1 MKIVVC
7 VKQVPEVSEIK
18 FNPETKTIVR
28 EDVPCA
34 VNPFDRRA
42 VTEAV
47 RIKEKFGG
55 VITVMTMGPHQARE
69 ALVECLAMGADK
81 GVYLVDSAFAGAD
94 TLATARALAIA
105 LGREGFDI
113 IFCGRYST
121 DSETGQV
128 GPEVAELLGIPHV
141 TGVRKIEFN
150 DNRIMVE
157 RETDEGYEV
166 IECEIPILFTAA
178 ERLNR
183 PIKVSSSDI
192 EEARM
197 KPIETVTA
205 QSLSE
210 DASNFGLK
218 GSPTYV
224 SDIFS
229 IKIEREGIV
238 ASGENPSEAA
248 EKLTQYLIERGLF
261 ERREEETRINE
272 RRIKNKKEPKDG
284 RDIWVVSELT
294 GGRLRNVTLELLGEG
309 IHLSEKIGG
318 ELCAVLI
325 GKGLSHHAKAVAAY
339 GADRVYL
346 IEHDELRTY
355 TAEGYANA
363 LIEAIKTYK
372 PYIVLFP
379 STSDGRDYAPRV
391 AARLKLG
398 LTGDCI
404 GFDINERGELI
415 QLKPAFGGN
424 IVASILSRTVPQMAT
439 VRPGMLK
446 KIGPDWTQ
454 EAMVEMI
461 TPVNPGP
468 IRTKVL
474 SVHRDVDTSTIEID
488 SAEMVITV
496 GTGIGGADNLS
507 IIKELANVLCASI
520 GATRKVVDAGWL
532 PRQHQVGL
540 TGKTIAPRLCIAV
553 GIRGA
558 FNHSIGIQKSDIV
571 VAINSDPKAEIF
583 QNADYGIVGDFA
595 KIIPAIT
602 ESVRKAK
609 EMIRGNATLE

>member
-7 VKQVPEVSEIK
+7 IKQVPEVSEIQ

-28 EDVPCA
+28 EGVPCS

-47 RIKEKFGG
+47 RIKENFGG
-55 VITVMTMGPHQARE
+55 VVTIITMGPSQARE
-69 ALVECLAMGADK
+69 AIIECLAMGADK
-81 GVYLVDSAFAGAD
+81 GMHLVDRAFAGAD
-94 TLATARALAIA
+94 TLATAIALAAA
-105 LGREGFDI
+105 LKREGFDI

-141 TGVRKIEFN
+141 TGVRNIKFT
-150 DNRIMVE
+150 DNRVVVE

-166 IECEIPILFTAA
+166 IECEIPVLFTAA

-192 EEARM
+192 EAAGM
-197 KPIETVTA
+197 KPIEIITA
-205 QSLSE
+205 QNLLE
-210 DASNFGLK
+210 DISNFGLK

-229 IKIEREGIV
+229 IKTKREGIV
-238 ASGENPSEAA
+238 ASSENPSEAA
-248 EKLTQYLIERGLF
+248 EKLTQYLIKRGLF
-261 ERREEETRINE
+261 EHREEETHISE
-272 RRIKNKKEPKDG
+272 RRIRNKKEPEDG
-284 RDIWVVSELT
+284 RNIWVASELT
-294 GGRLRNVTLELLGEG
+294 GGSLRNVTLELLGEG
-309 IHLSEKIGG
+309 VRLSEKIGG
-318 ELCAVLI
+318 ELYAVLI
-325 GKGLSHHAKAVAAY
+325 GTDLFNHAKTLTAY
-339 GADRVYL
+339 GADKVYL
-346 IEHDELRTY
+346 IEHDALRTY

-415 QLKPAFGGN
+415 QLKPAFGGS
-424 IVASILSRTVPQMAT
+424 IVASILSRAVPQMAT
-439 VRPGMLK
+439 VRAGTLK
-446 KIGPDWTQ
+446 KISPDWTQ
-454 EAMVEMI
+454 EAVIERI
-461 TPVNPGP
+461 TLATLGR
-468 IRTKVL
+468 IRTKVV
-474 SVHRDVDTSTIEID
+474 SIHIDVDTSIVEID
-488 SAEMVITV
+488 SADVVITV
-496 GTGIGGADNLS
+496 GMGIGGAENLLV
-507 IIKELANVLCASI
+507 IRDLADVLGASI

-553 GIRGA
+553 GVRGA
-558 FNHSIGIQKSDIV
+558 FNHSIGIQKSDII
-571 VAINSDPKAEIF
+571 VAINRDPKAEIF
-583 QNADYGIVGDFA
+583 QNADYGIVGDFVRV
-595 KIIPAIT
+595 IPAIV
-602 ESVRKAK
+602 ES
-609 EMIRGNATLE
+609 IRVATRIIKDRE

>member
-1 MKIVVC
+1 LKIAVC
-7 VKQVPEVSEIK
+7 VKQVPEVSEIR

-28 EDVPCA
+28 EGVPCA

-42 VTEAV
+42 VTEDV
-47 RIKEKFGG
+47 RIKEEFGR
-55 VITVMTMGPHQARE
+55 VVTVMTMGPHQARE
-69 ALVECLAMGADK
+69 AFVECLAMGVDK
-81 GVYLVDSAFAGAD
+81 GVHLVDSAFAGAD

-105 LGREGFDI
+105 LGREGFDM

-128 GPEVAELLGIPHV
+128 GPEVAEILGIPHV
-141 TGVRKIEFN
+141 AGVRKIEFEGN
-150 DNRIMVE
+150 KIIVE

-166 IECEIPILFTAA
+166 IECEIPVLFTAA

-192 EEARM
+192 EAAQM
-197 KPIETVTA
+197 KPIEIITA
-205 QSLSE
+205 RSLSG
-210 DASNFGLK
+210 DVSNFGLK

-229 IKIEREGIV
+229 IKTKREGIV

-248 EKLTQYLIERGLF
+248 EKLTQYMIERGLF
-261 ERREEETRINE
+261 EYRKEESHMVE
-272 RRIKNKKEPKDG
+272 RRIGDKKRDG
-284 RDIWVVSELT
+284 RNIWVVSEIT
-294 GGRLRNVTLELLGEG
+294 GGRLRNVTLELFGEG
-309 IHLSEKIGG
+309 VRLSEKIGG
-318 ELCAVLI
+318 ELCAVLM
-325 GKGLSHHAKAVAAY
+325 GKGLSHHAKTLAAY
-339 GADRVYL
+339 GADGVYL

-363 LIEAIKTYK
+363 IIEAIKTYK

-404 GFDINERGELI
+404 GFDINEKGELI

-424 IVASILSRTVPQMAT
+424 IVASILSRTIPQMAT
-439 VRPGMLK
+439 VRPGILK

-454 EAMVEMI
+454 DAVVERI
-461 TPVNPGP
+461 IPVNPGP
-468 IRTKVL
+468 IRTRVL
-474 SVHRDVDTSTIEID
+474 SVQRDVDTSTVEID
-488 SAEMVITV
+488 SADVIITV
-496 GTGIGGADNLS
+496 GMGIGGSDRLS
-507 IIKELANVLCASI
+507 VI
-520 GATRKVVDAGWL
+520 GATRKMVDAGWL

-540 TGKTIAPRLCIAV
+540 TGKTIAPRFCIAV
-553 GIRGA
+553 RIRGA
-558 FNHSIGIQKSDIV
+558 FNHSIGIQKSNTV

-595 KIIPAIT
+595 EVIPAIT
-602 ESVRKAK
+602 ESVRRARG
-609 EMIRGNATLE
+609 MIKG

>member
-7 VKQVPEVSEIK
+7 IKQVPEVSEIQ

-28 EDVPCA
+28 EGVPCS

-47 RIKEKFGG
+47 RIKENFGG
-55 VITVMTMGPHQARE
+55 VVTIITMGPSQARE
-69 ALVECLAMGADK
+69 AIIECLAMGADK
-81 GVYLVDSAFAGAD
+81 GMHLVDRAFAGAD
-94 TLATARALAIA
+94 TLATAIALAAA
-105 LGREGFDI
+105 LKREGFDI

-141 TGVRKIEFN
+141 TGVRNIKFT
-150 DNRIMVE
+150 DNRVVVE

-166 IECEIPILFTAA
+166 IECEIPVLFTAA

-192 EEARM
+192 EAAGM
-197 KPIETVTA
+197 KPIEIITA
-205 QSLSE
+205 QNLLE
-210 DASNFGLK
+210 DISNFGLK

-229 IKIEREGIV
+229 IKTKREGIV
-238 ASGENPSEAA
+238 ASSENPSEAA
-248 EKLTQYLIERGLF
+248 EKLTQYLIKRGLF
-261 ERREEETRINE
+261 EHREEETHISE
-272 RRIKNKKEPKDG
+272 RRIRNKKEPENG
-284 RDIWVVSELT
+284 RNIWVASELT
-294 GGRLRNVTLELLGEG
+294 GGSLRNVTLELLGEG
-309 IHLSEKIGG
+309 VRLSEKIGG
-318 ELCAVLI
+318 ELYAVLI
-325 GKGLSHHAKAVAAY
+325 GTDLFNHAKTLTAY
-339 GADRVYL
+339 GADKVYL
-346 IEHDELRTY
+346 IEHDALRTY

-415 QLKPAFGGN
+415 QLKPAFGGS
-424 IVASILSRTVPQMAT
+424 IVASILSRAVPQMAT
-439 VRPGMLK
+439 VRAGTLK
-446 KIGPDWTQ
+446 KISPDWTQ
-454 EAMVEMI
+454 EAVIERI
-461 TPVNPGP
+461 TLATLGR
-468 IRTKVL
+468 IRTKVV
-474 SVHRDVDTSTIEID
+474 SIHIDVDTSIVEID
-488 SAEMVITV
+488 SADVVITV
-496 GTGIGGADNLS
+496 GMGIGGAENLLV
-507 IIKELANVLCASI
+507 IRDLADVLGASI

-553 GIRGA
+553 GVRGA
-558 FNHSIGIQKSDIV
+558 FNHSIGIQKSDII
-571 VAINSDPKAEIF
+571 VAINRDPKAEIF
-583 QNADYGIVGDFA
+583 QNADYGIVGDFVRV
-595 KIIPAIT
+595 IPAIV
-602 ESVRKAK
+602 ES
-609 EMIRGNATLE
+609 IRVATRIIKDRE

>member
-7 VKQVPEVSEIK
+7 IKQVPEVSEIQ

-28 EDVPCA
+28 EGVPCS

-47 RIKEKFGG
+47 RIKENFGG
-55 VITVMTMGPHQARE
+55 VVTIITMGPSQARE
-69 ALVECLAMGADK
+69 AIIECLAMGADK
-81 GVYLVDSAFAGAD
+81 GMHLVDRAFAGAD
-94 TLATARALAIA
+94 TLATAIALAAA
-105 LGREGFDI
+105 LKREGFDI

-141 TGVRKIEFN
+141 TGVRNIKFT
-150 DNRIMVE
+150 DNRVVVE

-166 IECEIPILFTAA
+166 IECEIPVLFTAA

-192 EEARM
+192 EAAGM
-197 KPIETVTA
+197 KPIEIITA
-205 QSLSE
+205 QNLLE
-210 DASNFGLK
+210 DISNFGLK

-229 IKIEREGIV
+229 IKTKREGIV
-238 ASGENPSEAA
+238 ASSENPSEAA
-248 EKLTQYLIERGLF
+248 EKLTQYLIKRGLF
-261 ERREEETRINE
+261 EHREEETHISE
-272 RRIKNKKEPKDG
+272 RRIRNKKEPENG
-284 RDIWVVSELT
+284 RNIWVASELT
-294 GGRLRNVTLELLGEG
+294 GGSLRNVTLELLGEG
-309 IHLSEKIGG
+309 VRLSEKIGG
-318 ELCAVLI
+318 ELYAVLI
-325 GKGLSHHAKAVAAY
+325 GTDLFNHAKTLTAY
-339 GADRVYL
+339 GADKVYL
-346 IEHDELRTY
+346 IEHDALRTY

-415 QLKPAFGGN
+415 QLKPAFGGS
-424 IVASILSRTVPQMAT
+424 IVASILSRAVPQMAT
-439 VRPGMLK
+439 VRAGTLK
-446 KIGPDWTQ
+446 KISPDWTQ
-454 EAMVEMI
+454 EAVIERI
-461 TPVNPGP
+461 TLATLGR
-468 IRTKVL
+468 IRTKVV
-474 SVHRDVDTSTIEID
+474 SIHIDVDTSILEID
-488 SAEMVITV
+488 SADVVITV
-496 GTGIGGADNLS
+496 GMGIGGAENLLV
-507 IIKELANVLCASI
+507 IRDLADVLGASI

-553 GIRGA
+553 GVRGA
-558 FNHSIGIQKSDIV
+558 FNHSIGIQKSDII
-571 VAINSDPKAEIF
+571 VAINRDPKAEIF
-583 QNADYGIVGDFA
+583 QNADYGIVGDFVRV
-595 KIIPAIT
+595 IPAIV
-602 ESVRKAK
+602 ES
-609 EMIRGNATLE
+609 IRVATRIIKDRE

>member
-7 VKQVPEVSEIK
+7 VKQVPEVSEIR

-28 EDVPCA
+28 EGVPCA

-47 RIKEKFGG
+47 RIKEEFGG
-55 VITVMTMGPHQARE
+55 VVTVMTMGPHQARE
-69 ALVECLAMGADK
+69 ALLECLAMGADK
-81 GVYLVDSAFAGAD
+81 GVHLVDSAFAGAD

-105 LGREGFDI
+105 LGREGFDM

-128 GPEVAELLGIPHV
+128 GPEVAEILGIPHV
-141 TGVRKIEFN
+141 AGVRKIEFEGN
-150 DNRIMVE
+150 KIIVE

-166 IECEIPILFTAA
+166 IECEIPVLFTAA

-192 EEARM
+192 EAAQM
-197 KPIETVTA
+197 KPIEIITA
-205 QSLSE
+205 RSLSG
-210 DASNFGLK
+210 DISNFGLK

-229 IKIEREGIV
+229 IKTKREGIV

-248 EKLTQYLIERGLF
+248 EKLTQYMIERGLF
-261 ERREEETRINE
+261 ERRKEESHMVE
-272 RRIKNKKEPKDG
+272 RRIGDKKRDG
-284 RDIWVVSELT
+284 RNIWVVSEIT
-294 GGRLRNVTLELLGEG
+294 EGRLRNVTLELLGEG
-309 IHLSEKIGG
+309 VRLSEKIGG
-318 ELCAVLI
+318 ELCAVLM
-325 GKGLSHHAKAVAAY
+325 GKGLSHHAKTLAAY
-339 GADRVYL
+339 GADGVYL

-363 LIEAIKTYK
+363 IIEAIKTYK

-391 AARLKLG
+391 AAGLKLG

-404 GFDINERGELI
+404 GFDINEKGELI

-424 IVASILSRTVPQMAT
+424 IVASILSRTIPQMAT

-454 EAMVEMI
+454 EAVVERI
-461 TPVNPGP
+461 IPVNPGP
-468 IRTKVL
+468 IRTRVL
-474 SVHRDVDTSTIEID
+474 SVQRDVDTSTVEID
-488 SAEMVITV
+488 SADVVITV
-496 GTGIGGADNLS
+496 GMGIGGSDRLS
-507 IIKELANVLCASI
+507 VIKELADVLGASI
-520 GATRKVVDAGWL
+520 GATRRVVDAGWL

-540 TGKTIAPRLCIAV
+540 TGKTIAPRFCIAV

-558 FNHSIGIQKSDIV
+558 FNHSIGIQKSNTV

-595 KIIPAIT
+595 KVIPAIT
-602 ESVRKAK
+602 ESVRRAK
-609 EMIRGNATLE
+609 GMIKGF

>member
-1 MKIVVC
+1 LKVVVC
-7 VKQVPEVSEIK
+7 IKQVPEVSEIK
-18 FNPETKTIVR
+18 FNSETKTIVR
-28 EDVPCA
+28 EGVPCA

-47 RIKEKFGG
+47 KIKEKFGG
-55 VITVMTMGPHQARE
+55 AVTIITMGPSQARE
-69 ALVECLAMGADK
+69 AIIECLAMGADK
-81 GVYLVDSAFAGAD
+81 GMHLVDKVFAGAD
-94 TLATARALAIA
+94 TLATARALAAA
-105 LGREGFDI
+105 LKREEFDI
-113 IFCGRYST
+113 IFCGRCST

-128 GPEVAELLGIPHV
+128 GPEVAELLEIPHV
-141 TGVRKIEFN
+141 TGVRNIKFR
-150 DNRIMVE
+150 DNKVVVE

-166 IECEIPILFTAA
+166 IECEIPVLFTAA

-192 EEARM
+192 EAAVL
-197 KPIETVTA
+197 KPIEIITA
-205 QSLSE
+205 QNLLE
-210 DASNFGLK
+210 DISNFGLK

-229 IKIEREGIV
+229 IKTKREVIV
-238 ASGENPSEAA
+238 ASSANPSETA
-248 EKLTQYLIERGLF
+248 EKLTQYLIKRGLF
-261 ERREEETRINE
+261 ERIEETHISE
-272 RRIKNKKEPKDG
+272 RRIRNKEKPRNG
-284 RDIWVVSELT
+284 RSIWVVSELT
-294 GGRLRNVTLELLGEG
+294 EGRLRNVTLELLGEG
-309 IHLSEKIGG
+309 VRLSEKIGG
-318 ELCAVLI
+318 ELYAVLI
-325 GKGLSHHAKAVAAY
+325 GTDLTHHSKTLTAY
-339 GADRVYL
+339 GADKIYL
-346 IEHDELRTY
+346 IEHNALHVY

-391 AARLKLG
+391 SARLKLG

-424 IVASILSRTVPQMAT
+424 IVASILSRTVPRMAT

-446 KIGPDWTQ
+446 KICPDWTQ
-454 EAMVEMI
+454 EAVVERI

-474 SVHRDVDTSTIEID
+474 SVHRDADASTVEID
-488 SAEMVITV
+488 SADTVITV
-496 GTGIGGADNLS
+496 GMGIGGTESLS
-507 IIKELANVLCASI
+507 IIKDLANVLGASI

-532 PRQHQVGL
+532 PPQHQVGL

-553 GIRGA
+553 GVRGA
-558 FNHSIGIQKSDIV
+558 FNHSIGIQKSGIV
-571 VAINSDPKAEIF
+571 VAINRDPKAEIF

-595 KIIPAIT
+595 RVIPAIV
-602 ESVRKAK
+602 ESLRRAK
-609 EMIRGNATLE
+609 GQHKKNVQV

>member
-7 VKQVPEVSEIK
+7 IKQVPEVSEIQ

-28 EDVPCA
+28 EGVPCS

-47 RIKEKFGG
+47 RIKENLGG
-55 VITVMTMGPHQARE
+55 VVTIITMGPSQARE
-69 ALVECLAMGADK
+69 AIIECLAMGADK
-81 GVYLVDSAFAGAD
+81 GMHLVDRAFAGAD
-94 TLATARALAIA
+94 TLATAIALAAA
-105 LGREGFDI
+105 LKREGFDI

-141 TGVRKIEFN
+141 TGVRNIKFT
-150 DNRIMVE
+150 DNRVVVE

-166 IECEIPILFTAA
+166 IECEIPVLFTAA

-192 EEARM
+192 EAAGM
-197 KPIETVTA
+197 KPIEIITA
-205 QSLSE
+205 QNLLE
-210 DASNFGLK
+210 DISNFGQK

-229 IKIEREGIV
+229 IKTKREGIV
-238 ASGENPSEAA
+238 ASSENPSEAA
-248 EKLTQYLIERGLF
+248 EKLTQYLIKRGLF
-261 ERREEETRINE
+261 EHREEETHISE
-272 RRIKNKKEPKDG
+272 RRIRNKKEPENG
-284 RDIWVVSELT
+284 RNIWVASELT
-294 GGRLRNVTLELLGEG
+294 GGSLRNVTLELLGEG
-309 IHLSEKIGG
+309 VRLSEKIGG
-318 ELCAVLI
+318 ELYAVLI
-325 GKGLSHHAKAVAAY
+325 GTDLFNHAKTLTAY
-339 GADRVYL
+339 GADKVYL
-346 IEHDELRTY
+346 IEHDALRTY

-415 QLKPAFGGN
+415 QLKPAFGGS
-424 IVASILSRTVPQMAT
+424 IVASILSRAVPQMAT
-439 VRPGMLK
+439 VRAGTLK
-446 KIGPDWTQ
+446 KISPDWTQ
-454 EAMVEMI
+454 EAVIERI
-461 TPVNPGP
+461 TLATLGR
-468 IRTKVL
+468 IRTKVV
-474 SVHRDVDTSTIEID
+474 STHIDVDTSIVEID
-488 SAEMVITV
+488 SADVVITV
-496 GTGIGGADNLS
+496 GMGIGGAEKLLVIRD
-507 IIKELANVLCASI
+507 LADVLGASI

-553 GIRGA
+553 GVRGA
-558 FNHSIGIQKSDIV
+558 FNHSIGIQKSDII
-571 VAINSDPKAEIF
+571 VAINRDPKAEIF
-583 QNADYGIVGDFA
+583 QNADYGIVGDFVRV
-595 KIIPAIT
+595 IPAIV
-602 ESVRKAK
+602 ES
-609 EMIRGNATLE
+609 IRVATRIIKDRE